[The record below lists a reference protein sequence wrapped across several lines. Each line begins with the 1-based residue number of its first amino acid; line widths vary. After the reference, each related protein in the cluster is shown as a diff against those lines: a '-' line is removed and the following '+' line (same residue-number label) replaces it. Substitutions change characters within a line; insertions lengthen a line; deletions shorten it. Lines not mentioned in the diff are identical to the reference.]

1 MSEIP
6 FGKIMADHIIFH
18 LFQNSAA
25 KIQIQKSKYVYIDSK
40 RTEITE
46 NDCQQTHGYSFLAK
60 KPPGI
65 PNPLTVN
72 RKPQNVNA
80 NLYV

>member
-6 FGKIMADHIIFH
+6 FGKILADQIVFH

-46 NDCQQTHGYSFLAK
+46 NDCQQTHG
-60 KPPGI
+60 
-65 PNPLTVN
+65 
-72 RKPQNVNA
+72 
-80 NLYV
+80 